1 MTVSTPSAASTKS
14 EFSSGWP
21 TVAGFNPFGTG
32 RLAMM
37 VSGDW
42 NLSTFARYYEDLN
55 FGLAP
60 WRLRGMMDQYTGF
73 AGGFCLA
80 IPAGAENL
88 DESFEAQ
95 LPGRA

>member
-1 MTVSTPSAASTKS
+1 M
-14 EFSSGWP
+14 
-21 TVAGFNPFGTG
+21 AGFNPFGTG

-60 WRLRGMMDQYTGF
+60 WRLRGMMDQYTGS
-73 AGGFCLA
+73 GGFCLA
-80 IPAGAENL
+80 IPAGARIL
-88 DESFEAQ
+88 RILRVAQ

>member
-1 MTVSTPSAASTKS
+1 MKDERTAWLDNPLLVETMQWQYDCVNAVGGIDVAS

-60 WRLRGMMDQYTGF
+60 WRLR
-73 AGGFCLA
+73 A
-80 IPAGAENL
+80 
-88 DESFEAQ
+88 
-95 LPGRA
+95 